1 MRLPRPADPFPPLA
15 GALATAVVAAPWA
28 LGFSASHAAVAGH
41 IAFAMAFG
49 PIAVLA
55 GALRAAAAMTAVAGA
70 ALAAGPW
77 ALGYA
82 ASGPAAWGADLV
94 LGLLLVAL
102 AREGLRTGPGSGAA
116 AGAS

>member
-55 GALRAAAAMTAVAGA
+55 GALRAAAAATAVAGA

-82 ASGPAAWGADLV
+82 GSGPAAWGADLV
-94 LGLLLVAL
+94 LGLCLVAM
-102 AREGLRTGPGSGAA
+102 ARQALRTGGGTAA
-116 AGAS
+116 EAS

>member
-1 MRLPRPADPFPPLA
+1 MTRPRPRDPLPL
-15 GALATAVVAAPWA
+15 LAATLMTAVLAAPWA

-49 PIAVLA
+49 PIAVLVS
-55 GALRAAAAMTAVAGA
+55 ALRAAAVATAVAGV

-82 ASGPAAWGADLV
+82 PLGAAAWGAGLGA
-94 LGLLLVAL
+94 GLLLVVL
-102 AREGLRTGPGSGAA
+102 ARAALR
-116 AGAS
+116 ASAR